1 MKGRFHLCPRWP
13 SCPDI
18 SSASLFQLS
27 QAPFPPL
34 FASLGCTCQPIKAH
48 QGLTSPVPDP
58 QLPRLHEKETLS
70 YRLSPAKM
78 LIEVASTCLLATV
91 ALATSEP
98 DPEPVAHFLANGT
111 WAHPDIAP
119 SYFSGHSPMAPVPV
133 VASGLAS
140 TYLPQQHPQHP
151 QYVQPQQQYLPQ
163 QHQYLPQQQQQ
174 YLPQQQQYLP
184 QQQQQQQY
192 VDRLLVQQPQVLDRR
207 LTGATLSYE
216 NGMYGTRLTLPHSDH
231 AATAG
236 GIYTSSGMP
245 VGQGSLYPAQT
256 HAGTLIQGHYTSPV
270 IAARVPQGQVVRN
283 PLQALVG
290 QNYPVGGRRVNPIYT
305 TASQVDRQA
314 LVAPGGYLN
323 QPICTNILGAP
334 VACY

>member
-1 MKGRFHLCPRWP
+1 
-13 SCPDI
+13 
-18 SSASLFQLS
+18 
-27 QAPFPPL
+27 
-34 FASLGCTCQPIKAH
+34 
-48 QGLTSPVPDP
+48 
-58 QLPRLHEKETLS
+58 
-70 YRLSPAKM
+70 M

-91 ALATSEP
+91 ALAASEP
-98 DPEPVAHFLANGT
+98 DPEPIAHFLANGT

-140 TYLPQQHPQHP
+140 TYLPQQHPHP
-151 QYVQPQQQYLPQ
+151 QYVQPQQQYLTQP
-163 QHQYLPQQQQQ
+163 QQQ
-174 YLPQQQQYLP
+174 YLT
-184 QQQQQQQY
+184 QQQQQQY
-192 VDRLLVQQPQVLDRR
+192 VDSLLVQQPQVLDRR
-207 LTGATLSYE
+207 LPGATLSYE
-216 NGMYGTRLTLPHSDH
+216 NGMYGTRLTLPHTDH

-256 HAGTLIQGHYTSPV
+256 HTGTLIQGHYTSPV

-334 VACY
+334 VSCY

>member
-1 MKGRFHLCPRWP
+1 
-13 SCPDI
+13 
-18 SSASLFQLS
+18 
-27 QAPFPPL
+27 
-34 FASLGCTCQPIKAH
+34 
-48 QGLTSPVPDP
+48 
-58 QLPRLHEKETLS
+58 
-70 YRLSPAKM
+70 M

-133 VASGLAS
+133 VASGLPS
-140 TYLPQQHPQHP
+140 TYLPQQHPHP
-151 QYVQPQQQYLPQ
+151 QYVQPQQQYLT
-163 QHQYLPQQQQQ
+163 QQQQQ
-174 YLPQQQQYLP
+174 YLTQPQQQYLT
-184 QQQQQQQY
+184 QHQQQQY
-192 VDRLLVQQPQVLDRR
+192 VDSLLVQQPQVLDRR
-207 LTGATLSYE
+207 LPGATLSYE

-283 PLQALVG
+283 PLQALVA